1 MANFRFRL
9 ETLLKVREAE
19 RQQRRFELGQAFDA
33 DRLLQQQF
41 DALAAELA
49 VARQESMKNSAPGEV
64 NVDKLL
70 EIQRYAL
77 HVLAQTKAIRLQ
89 QSTVREEIERRR
101 KLLVEADRQVK
112 ILEKLR
118 EKQLAVF
125 RTEQLR
131 IEQNVLDEVGARS
144 ARGNVQVRR
153 NNDESEKKR

>member
-19 RQQRRFELGQAFDA
+19 RQQRRLELGQAFDA

-41 DALAAELA
+41 DALAAELT
-49 VARQESMKNSAPGEV
+49 VARQESRTNSAPGEV

-70 EIQRYAL
+70 ELQRYAL

-112 ILEKLR
+112 TLEKLR

-125 RTEQLR
+125 RTAQLH
-131 IEQNVLDEVGARS
+131 IEQKVLDEVGARI
-144 ARGNVQVRR
+144 ARSNVQVRR
-153 NNDESEKKR
+153 NNDQSEKKR